1 MPSDP
6 FIDDS
11 LRVVTVEAFDYIFRN
26 ELKRAV
32 RAQNFL
38 TLLQLETSP
47 VPKHERSGIVRQVAR
62 MVGGDVRET
71 DLVAEGE
78 SGRVWVLL
86 LDTDLRNSMSVVDR
100 LLARFR
106 HYEFSTPI
114 DIDIGAACCP
124 THGTDVEALKR
135 AADVRQSQGTEGT
148 GTP

>member
-1 MPSDP
+1 MVTDP
-6 FIDDS
+6 FLDDS
-11 LRVVTVEAFDYIFRN
+11 SRVVTLEAFDFIFRN

-38 TLLQLETSP
+38 TLLQLETTP
-47 VPKHERSGIVRQVAR
+47 VAKHERPNVIRQLAR
-62 MVGGDVRET
+62 LVGGDVRET

-100 LLARFR
+100 LLSRFR

-114 DIDIGAACCP
+114 GIDIGAACCP
-124 THGTDVEALKR
+124 THGTEVDALKR
-135 AADVRQSQGTEGT
+135 AADVRQGREGS
-148 GTP
+148 GAP

>member
-6 FIDDS
+6 FLDDS

-47 VPKHERSGIVRQVAR
+47 VPKHERPGIVRQVAR

-135 AADVRQSQGTEGT
+135 AADVRQGQGAEGT

>member
-1 MPSDP
+1 MPTDP
-6 FIDDS
+6 FLDES
-11 LRVVTVEAFDYIFRN
+11 ARVVTVEAFDYIFRN

-38 TLLQLETSP
+38 TLLQLESSP
-47 VPKHERSGIVRQVAR
+47 VPKHERASVIRQLAR

-100 LLARFR
+100 LVSRFR
-106 HYEFSTPI
+106 HYEFSPPI
-114 DIDIGAACCP
+114 SIEIGAACCP
-124 THGTDVEALKR
+124 THGTEVESLKR
-135 AADVRQSQGTEGT
+135 AADVRQGREGT
-148 GTP
+148 GSP